1 MASTLII
8 YDRVIASFTLS
19 STGMVNRWMEV
30 KMEQAE
36 RFAAFYAPKRS
47 GRLAASMSH
56 GLIQPSSTRTRW
68 GLGSNLEYS
77 VFVAGGTTGP
87 ITAGGKWMPVGKSQT
102 LAGRPNKWQ
111 FKQSVRG
118 QAANDF
124 MWDALRTVF
133 RRI

>member
-1 MASTLII
+1 MPSTLII
-8 YDRVIASFTLS
+8 YDGVIANFTLS
-19 STGMVNRWMEV
+19 PTGMVNRWMES

-36 RFAAFYAPKRS
+36 RFAAFYAPKRT
-47 GRLAASMSH
+47 GRLAASMASA
-56 GLIQPSSTRTRW
+56 LIQPSATRTRW
-68 GLGSNLEYS
+68 GLGSNLNYS

-87 ITAGGKWMPVGKSQT
+87 ITAGGKWMPVGKSQ
-102 LAGRPNKWQ
+102 GRQRWT
-111 FKQSVRG
+111 FKKSVKG

>member
-1 MASTLII
+1 MASQLII
-8 YDRVIASFTLS
+8 YDRVISNFTLS
-19 STGMVNRWMEV
+19 PTGMVNRWMEM

-36 RFAAFYAPKRS
+36 RFAAFYAPKRT
-47 GRLAASMSH
+47 GRLAASMASA
-56 GLIQPSSTRTRW
+56 LIRPSASRTRW
-68 GLGSNLEYS
+68 GLGSNLNYS

-87 ITAGGKWMPVGKSQT
+87 ITAGGAWMPVGKSQ
-102 LAGRPNKWQ
+102 GRGRWVY
-111 FKQSVRG
+111 KQSVRG